1 MTLEVG
7 DPAPDF
13 TLPGVSHGV
22 DGDDGAEISLSALRG
37 SNVVVYFY
45 PRDMTPG
52 CTTEAR
58 DFTTL
63 KPGFDAANTIVIGI
77 SKDSPERHARFK
89 AKHELKIHLA
99 SDSAGTS
106 LDAFAVWKEKKL
118 YGRTFMGIV
127 RSTFL
132 IDAEGI
138 IRQVW
143 SKVRV
148 KGHAQ
153 AVLDAAKV
161 L

>member
-7 DPAPDF
+7 DQAPEL
-13 TLPGVSHGV
+13 TLPCSGG
-22 DGDDGAEISLSALRG
+22 DGGEEINLAALKGR
-37 SNVVVYFY
+37 NVVVYFY

-58 DFTTL
+58 DFSAL

-77 SKDSPERHARFK
+77 SKDSPERHDKFI
-89 AKHELKIHLA
+89 AKHDLKISLA
-99 SDSAGTS
+99 SDVEGTS
-106 LDAFAVWKEKKL
+106 LDAFGVWKEKKL

-132 IDAEGI
+132 IDSAGVI
-138 IRQVW
+138 QRVW
-143 SKVRV
+143 FKVKV
-148 KGHAQ
+148 KGHAA
-153 AVLDAAKV
+153 AVLEAAQE

>member
-1 MTLEVG
+1 MTLDVG
-7 DPAPDF
+7 ERAPDF
-13 TLPGVSHGV
+13 TLPG
-22 DGDDGAEISLSALRG
+22 DGDKEINLSALKG

-52 CTTEAR
+52 CTIEAR

-63 KPGFDAANTIVIGI
+63 KPEFDAANTIVIGI
-77 SKDSPERHARFK
+77 SKDSPARHDKFV
-89 AKHELKIHLA
+89 AKHDLKIRLA
-99 SDSAGTS
+99 SDSEGTS

-143 SKVRV
+143 SKVKV

-153 AVLDAAKV
+153 AVLDAAKE

>member
-1 MTLEVG
+1 MTLDVG
-7 DPAPDF
+7 DKAPDF
-13 TLPGVSHGV
+13 TLPG
-22 DGDDGAEISLSALRG
+22 DNDREINLSALKG

-63 KPGFDAANTIVIGI
+63 KPEFDAANTIVIGI
-77 SKDSPERHARFK
+77 SKDSPARHDKFV
-89 AKHELKIHLA
+89 AKHDLKIRLA
-99 SDSAGTS
+99 SDSDGVS
-106 LDAFAVWKEKKL
+106 LDAFAVWKEKNL

-143 SKVRV
+143 SKVKV

-153 AVLDAAKV
+153 AVLDAAKE

>member
-1 MTLEVG
+1 MTMEVG
-7 DPAPDF
+7 EQAPDF
-13 TLPGVSHGV
+13 TLPG
-22 DGDDGAEISLSALRG
+22 DGDTDISLSALQG

-52 CTTEAR
+52 CTIEAR

-63 KPGFDAANTIVIGI
+63 KPEFDAANTVVIGI
-77 SKDSPERHARFK
+77 SKDSPARHDKFV
-89 AKHELKIHLA
+89 AKHDLKIRLA
-99 SDSAGTS
+99 SDAEGTS

-143 SKVRV
+143 SKVKV

-153 AVLDAAKV
+153 AVLDAAKE